1 MHSETPL
8 VLTAL
13 VFGYAL
19 VSGLI
24 KRWYLAPALI
34 FVLLGMALGP
44 FGLNLLDAGPGT
56 EGYTVLAQVALTVIL
71 FVQASR
77 LDIGRVMRRGL
88 LSFRLIVIGI
98 PLTLMLGALTA
109 ALLLPVLPWWEA
121 VCLAAVVA
129 PTEVA
134 LIETLIDDER
144 VPDRV
149 RNALSVESGF
159 SDGIALATLLA
170 AVALASARVDPHPA
184 DWLWFAF
191 RTEVVSLFMGV
202 SVGLAGGLLVV
213 WSRRRGW
220 LNDIWA
226 QLATLAIAL
235 ICFEVGEGVRA
246 SGFVAAFTGGL
257 AFAFVTIR
265 GTAVSDGG
273 ATAVSDGGATRVR
286 CRGVRWRA
294 TGCPVQPDGPAVP
307 NQVSDA
313 TAQLLELMVFAMFG
327 AFAVIDG
334 WRNVSWRVVAFSIVA
349 VFAVRMVAVLVAL
362 VRTDLPLY
370 SRAFI
375 GWFGL
380 RGIGTLVLGLLV
392 INRGE
397 IQHTDIIAQT
407 VVVTVTLSLVLHS
420 VTSSIAI
427 RGYRNGDR

>member
-1 MHSETPL
+1 VHSETPL

-77 LDIGRVMRRGL
+77 LDVGRVMRRGL

-98 PLTLMLGALTA
+98 PLTLVLGALTA
-109 ALLLPVLPWWEA
+109 AVLLPILPWWEA

-134 LIETLIDDER
+134 LIESLLDDER

-159 SDGIALATLLA
+159 SDGIALAILLA
-170 AVALASARVDPHPA
+170 AVALASARVDPDPGN
-184 DWLWFAF
+184 WVWFAF
-191 RTEVVSLFMGV
+191 RTEVLSLFMGV
-202 SVGLAGGLLVV
+202 IVGLAGGLLVV

-235 ICFEVGEGVRA
+235 ICFEVGEGVHA

-265 GTAVSDGG
+265 GGTAVPGG
-273 ATAVSDGGATRVR
+273 GGTAVPEGGGTAVPEGGGT
-286 CRGVRWRA
+286 
-294 TGCPVQPDGPAVP
+294 AVP

-334 WRNVSWRVVAFSIVA
+334 WRNVSWRVVAFSIAA

-420 VTSSIAI
+420 VTTPMAI
-427 RGYRNGDR
+427 RGYRTGDR

>member
-1 MHSETPL
+1 MHSETAL
-8 VLTAL
+8 VLTVL

-24 KRWYLAPALI
+24 KQWYLAPALI

-77 LDIGRVMRRGL
+77 LDVAGLMRRGL

-98 PLTLMLGALTA
+98 PLTVVLGALTA
-109 ALLLPVLPWWEA
+109 AALLPVLPWWEA
-121 VCLAAVVA
+121 VCWAAVVA

-170 AVALASARVDPHPA
+170 AVALASARVDPHPG

-235 ICFEVGEGVRA
+235 ICFEIGEGVDA

-265 GTAVSDGG
+265 GGTAVSEGG
-273 ATAVSDGGATRVR
+273 GTAVSEGGGT
-286 CRGVRWRA
+286 
-294 TGCPVQPDGPAVP
+294 AVP

-313 TAQLLELMVFAMFG
+313 AAQLLELMVFAMFG

-334 WRNVSWRVVAFSIVA
+334 WRNVSWRVVAFSFVA
-349 VFAVRMVAVLVAL
+349 VFAVRMVAVLAAL
-362 VRTDLPLY
+362 VRTDLSLY

-420 VTSSIAI
+420 LTTPLAI
-427 RGYRNGDR
+427 RGFRNGDR